1 MNDAMEVFDR
11 AAVRRHRDRAAAGLE
26 DHDFLLREVAGR
38 LAGRLADI
46 RRDFP
51 LALDLGCH
59 GGALA
64 RALAGRGGVE
74 RVVQAD
80 LSSAMLKQA
89 DGLRVAADEEFLPFA
104 GASFDLVASA
114 LSLHWV
120 NDLPGALVQ
129 IRRVLRPDGLLLAA
143 MLGAGT
149 LGELREAFA
158 AAESAEEG
166 GASPRIS
173 PFADV
178 RDAGMLLERAGFAL
192 PVVDRDTITVS
203 YPNALALMRDLRGM
217 GESNALRE
225 RARRFTRRATVMAVA
240 AVYAERFAGPD
251 GRIPATFQVITLTAW
266 APHES
271 QQQPL
276 RPGSAKGRLAD
287 ALDTREIPAGDKA
300 RPQ

>member
-1 MNDAMEVFDR
+1 MEVFDR
-11 AAVRRHRDRAAAGLE
+11 AAVRRHRDRAAAGLG
-26 DHDFLLREVAGR
+26 DHDFLLCEVAGR

-80 LSSAMLKQA
+80 LSPAMLKQA

-203 YPNALALMRDLRGM
+203 YPNALALLRALRGM
-217 GESNALRE
+217 GERHALRE
-225 RARRFTRRATVMAVA
+225 RARRFARRATVMAAA

-300 RPQ
+300 RP